1 VAYFLRKL
9 KYTIHFRYGV
19 KKMLP
24 MGTIMAGTMMFAV
37 IVTTDVNGYGFA
49 RKLPSVLVKV
59 IASIVM
65 LAGLWNVFWYGAQ
78 HIGELWGNMAVLSGV
93 LLILT
98 SYYLF
103 KRQNLT
109 QSLRAIKPIVL
120 LSLFFCSI
128 YYGYTIYNL

>member
-1 VAYFLRKL
+1 
-9 KYTIHFRYGV
+9 
-19 KKMLP
+19 MLP
-24 MGTIMAGTMMFAV
+24 MGTIMAGTMMLAV
-37 IVTTDVNGYGFA
+37 IVAVDVNGFSLA
-49 RKLPSVLVKV
+49 RKLPSMLVKV

-65 LAGLWNVFWYGAQ
+65 LAGLWNVLWYGAQ

-93 LLILT
+93 LLVLT

-103 KRQNLT
+103 KGQDLA
-109 QSLRAIKPIVL
+109 QPLGVIKPIVV